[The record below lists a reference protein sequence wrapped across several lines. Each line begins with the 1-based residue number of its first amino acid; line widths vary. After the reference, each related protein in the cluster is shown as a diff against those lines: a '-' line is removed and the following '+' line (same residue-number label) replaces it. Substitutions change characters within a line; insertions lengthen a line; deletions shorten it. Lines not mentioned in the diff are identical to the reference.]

1 MTLDNGN
8 VRKNSESDRR
18 DFFNQQQHLAN
29 NIRKKRFKFCQ
40 KQCRVF
46 IQLIMEIP
54 LLDPDSSIEKF
65 FQLNLNKSEQ
75 ASFPLFL
82 YFI

>member
-40 KQCRVF
+40 KECVG
-46 IQLIMEIP
+46 
-54 LLDPDSSIEKF
+54 LLYSLSW
-65 FQLNLNKSEQ
+65 KS
-75 ASFPLFL
+75 LFL
-82 YFI
+82 IQTLLSKSSFN